1 MTDNEN
7 KFCEKLISQYR
18 KRRYKLGLSQPQ
30 IDHKAGIAN
39 GLTAKWEIGN
49 RKPTLFN
56 AFVWAETLDCDLILK
71 PRKKQK

>member
-1 MTDNEN
+1 MEQEN
-7 KFCEKLISQYR
+7 RFCEKLISQFR

-30 IDHKAGIAN
+30 IDIKTGIAD
-39 GLTAKWEIGN
+39 GLTAKWEIGY

-56 AFVWAETLDCDLILK
+56 AFAWAESLDCDLVLK

>member
-1 MTDNEN
+1 MEQEN
-7 KFCEKLISQYR
+7 RFCEKLISQFR

-30 IDHKAGIAN
+30 IDQKTGIAD
-39 GLTAKWEIGN
+39 GLTAKWEIGY

-56 AFVWAETLDCDLILK
+56 AFAWAESLDCDLVLK